1 MHDGEQRERAS
12 LTLHVSKAALKCRA
26 CARPLTVRQREHA
39 LPSWREQGGEEHDR
53 ILRLLAGRGKT
64 TRSARRRASRLID
77 ELLAADQDRL
87 AAVSELAH
95 AALLASAVFEY
106 EFATR
111 PTETDLAVELAAERL
126 VPLQPPIHR
135 ASRDSGFFS
144 EIHHPPLV
152 DVPEHR
158 PASPPAV
165 QIPSLLCSLDE
176 ANQLAARRRRPAVR
190 TDRLSR
196 PRSPHDH
203 LLDDR
208 GTMILCGS
216 IVNSEMDLGLRDPV

>member
-126 VPLQPPIHR
+126 VPLKPPIDR
-135 ASRDSGFFS
+135 ATG
-144 EIHHPPLV
+144 HPQLGGKIDHTAL
-152 DVPEHR
+152 DVPENR
-158 PASPPAV
+158 TAQPPAV
-165 QIPSLLCSLDE
+165 QVRTLLSSPNVPAQPLS
-176 ANQLAARRRRPAVR
+176 RSRRPPTRA
-190 TDRLSR
+190 DRFSCLGST
-196 PRSPHDH
+196 HDH
-203 LLDDR
+203 LQGDR
-208 GTMILCGS
+208 GTMILVRS
-216 IVNSEMDLGLRDPV
+216 DVNRMDLDLRDHV